1 MAFPPRFLEELRDR
15 VSLAALIGRRV
26 KLERR
31 GRSLTGL
38 CPFHN
43 EKSPSFNVVEE
54 KGFYHCFGCGAHG
67 DAIEFVRRTE
77 GATFLEAVEKLAAE
91 AGLPVP
97 APDPAARERFE
108 REAKLRDPLE
118 EATRWFEAQLAGPA
132 GGQARRYLAERGLSA
147 ETISRFRLG
156 YAPGQRHALKEAM
169 LKKGVS
175 EATLIEVGLL
185 RPGDEGAASYDWF
198 RDRVVFPIADARG
211 RVIAFGARAMSG
223 EVQPKYLNS
232 PETPLFRKGSTLYN
246 LAMAR
251 EAARTAGTV
260 VVAEGYMDVI
270 ALAQAGIEHAVAPLG
285 TALTEDQMRILWRM
299 VPEPHLCF
307 DGDKAG
313 FRAALRGGERALPLL
328 EPGHSLRFVLLP
340 EGEDPDSL
348 IRTRGRYAFEE
359 AVGEAIPLAE
369 LLWRSLRAS
378 HPADTPE
385 RQAAFAAA
393 VRALPDKIADQTVKS
408 YYQKWMAGK
417 LDELVPSGGRGKR
430 PWRPGTPARGS
441 KFQQSPEILR
451 RLPPLESPR
460 LRREQLLLALVV
472 SRPDLL
478 GHVDEALS
486 ELQFSRPDLDR
497 LRHAVLEASARFP
510 GLDSASLRRH
520 LTDSNLGGVLDGI
533 FRASAVR
540 HQKVFRP
547 EVDLDEVW
555 RSFVETSEMLRR
567 DTLLAAE
574 LRQEEAALAED
585 MSEDRLSGLRAVKRQ
600 QHQAAGET
608 PILSGGAGPG
618 EQ

>member
-31 GRSLTGL
+31 GRSHTGL

-77 GATFLEAVEKLAAE
+77 GASFVEAVEKLAAE
-91 AGLPVP
+91 AGMPVP
-97 APDPAARERFE
+97 APDPVERERFE

-118 EATRWFEAQLAGPA
+118 EATRWFEAQLSGPA
-132 GGQARRYLAERGLSA
+132 GGQARRYLADRGLTS
-147 ETISRFRLG
+147 ETIARFRLG
-156 YAPGQRHALKEAM
+156 YAPAQRYALKEA
-169 LKKGVS
+169 LTRKDIS

-198 RDRVVFPIADARG
+198 RDRIVFPIADARG
-211 RVIAFGARAMSG
+211 RVIAFGARAMG
-223 EVQPKYLNS
+223 DAQPKYLNS
-232 PETPLFRKGSTLYN
+232 PETPLFRKGRTLYN

-251 EAARTAGTV
+251 EAARTANAV
-260 VVAEGYMDVI
+260 IVAEGYMDVI

-285 TALTEDQMRILWRM
+285 TALTEEQIQALWRL

-313 FRAALRGGERALPLL
+313 FRAALRAAERALPLL

-340 EGEDPDSL
+340 DGEDPDSL
-348 IRTRGRYAFEE
+348 IKTRGRYAFDEALGE
-359 AVGEAIPLAE
+359 AVPLAE

-385 RQAAFAAA
+385 RQAAFAAT
-393 VRALPDKIADQTVKS
+393 VRALPEKISDPTVKG
-408 YYQKWMAGK
+408 YYQKWMSGK
-417 LDELVPSGGRGKR
+417 LDEMFPAGRAKR
-430 PWRPGTPARGS
+430 PWQPRSPGRQG
-441 KFQQSPEILR
+441 KFQAPPEVLR
-451 RLPPLESPR
+451 RIPGLESPR

-472 SRPDLL
+472 ARPDLL

-486 ELQFSRPDLDR
+486 ELQFSRPELDR

-533 FRASAVR
+533 FRASAAR

-555 RSFVETSEMLRR
+555 RAFVETSEMLRR

-585 MSEDRLSGLRAVKRQ
+585 MSEDRFFGLVSVKRQ
-600 QHQAAGET
+600 QHQAAAELPVPPADAST
-608 PILSGGAGPG
+608 G